1 MSLPRDLP
9 SFSRRRLL
17 KSAAIGGAAVSLT
30 NAGRAQPARPYVQ
43 YTKLKPPTATQRVAE
58 TGIPSSDSPL
68 TTKKTGSDFMVDV
81 VKTLAIDFM
90 AAVPGSTF
98 RGLHES
104 FINYGGNA
112 KPEWL
117 TCMHEE
123 ASVAMAHGYAKVAGK
138 PMATMV
144 QGTVGLQ
151 HAAMAIYNAWC
162 DRVPVLVFS
171 GNNAAP
177 VEVRAPGVD
186 WMHTVQDSAA
196 LVRDFTKFDD
206 YPWSLQ
212 SFAESTVRAHV
223 LATTPPMAP
232 VLVVADA
239 NLQEIPL
246 SSEQETTLHIPKLA
260 ANIPPKGDDNA
271 VREAAR
277 LLVAAEN
284 PVIIADRYARTQ
296 QGISQ
301 LIELAN
307 LLQAP
312 VIDTNARMNFPN
324 RHPLN
329 HSPRNTTL
337 IANADVIL
345 GLEVVDFYGL
355 LHSMRD
361 QLARVASSIASP
373 QVRLISLG
381 THDLLL
387 HPNYQDS
394 QRYQATDLPI
404 IGDAEATIPALI
416 EAITHEISGP
426 RRSELATRGQ
436 KLAKTSEAFVKS
448 AREDATYGWDASP
461 ISSARMYMELWNQIK
476 ADDWALVSTTYFS
489 SNWPFRLWDFDRPY
503 RHIGGSGGIGIG
515 YQQAASTGAALG
527 HRDHGRLV
535 VSVTGDGEL
544 NMSPGVLW
552 TAAHHRIPLLTI
564 VQNNR
569 AYHQEWMHIQ
579 RMANRHNR
587 GIDRTWIGTTIS
599 DPHVDYTKIAQGYG
613 MFAVGPISD
622 PKDLGPALQKCLAVV
637 KRGEP
642 ALIDVIMQPR

>member
-1 MSLPRDLP
+1 MAVKRDLP

-30 NAGRAQPARPYVQ
+30 GTGRAQPARPHIQ
-43 YTKLKPPTATQRVAE
+43 STKLRPPTAALTVAE
-58 TGIPSSDSPL
+58 TEKPSSESPL

-81 VKTLAIDFM
+81 VKTLDIDFV

-98 RGLHES
+98 RGLQES

-123 ASVAMAHGYAKVAGK
+123 ASVAMAHGYAKIAGK
-138 PMATMV
+138 PMAAMV
-144 QGTVGLQ
+144 QGIVGLQ
-151 HAAMAIYNAWC
+151 HASMAVYNAWC
-162 DRVPVLVFS
+162 DRAPVLIFS
-171 GNNAAP
+171 GNNAAA
-177 VEVRAPGVD
+177 VEVRDFGVE
-186 WMHTVQDSAA
+186 WFHTAQDGAA

-212 SFAESTVRAHV
+212 SFAESAVRAHV

-232 VLVVADA
+232 VLIVADA
-239 NLQEIPL
+239 DLQEAPL
-246 SSEQETTLHIPKLA
+246 RPEQESKLRIPKLA
-260 ANIPPKGDDNA
+260 ANIPPRGDDHA

-301 LIELAN
+301 LIDLAN

-312 VIDTNARMNFPN
+312 VIDTNARMNFPS

-329 HSPRNTTL
+329 HSRRKTAL
-337 IANADVIL
+337 IAEADVIL
-345 GLEVVDFYGL
+345 GLEMVDFYGL
-355 LHSMRD
+355 LHTMRD
-361 QLARVASSIASP
+361 QLERVTSSIASP
-373 QVRLISLG
+373 EVRLISLG

-394 QRYQATDLPI
+394 QRYQAVDLPI
-404 IGDAEATIPALI
+404 VGDAEATMPALI
-416 EAITHEISGP
+416 EAIMHEINGS
-426 RRSELATRGQ
+426 RRSELAIRGQ
-436 KLAKTSEAFVKS
+436 KLTKTFEALVKS

-461 ISSARMYMELWNQIK
+461 ISSARMYMELWNQIR

-489 SNWPFRLWDFDRPY
+489 SDWPFRLWDFDRPY

-515 YQQAASTGAALG
+515 YQQAASTGAALA
-527 HRDHGRLV
+527 HRQHGRLV

-552 TAAHHRIPLLTI
+552 TAVHHAIPLLTI

-599 DPHVDYTKIAQGYG
+599 DPNVDYAKIAQGYG
-613 MFAVGPISD
+613 MFAVGPVSD
-622 PKDLGPALQKCLAVV
+622 PKDLAPALQRCLAVV
-637 KRGEP
+637 RRGEP
-642 ALIDVIMQPR
+642 ALIDVVMQPR